1 MKEMNKKFEQY
12 HMYHLVTPSPW
23 PLFTSIAA
31 LGLTIGGVLYMHRYE
46 GAVWVFGSSIVY
58 LLLLMAIWWRDVIR
72 EATFEGMHTEVVQ
85 KGLKLGVIL
94 FILSEV
100 MFFFGFFWSYFHFS
114 MDPSIAL
121 GAIWPP
127 YGIESFDP
135 YSIPLINTFILL
147 LSGATV
153 TVSHYYIILRDAI
166 MASWWLSATIVCAI
180 LFLAMQG
187 YEYFVAPFDISDG
200 VYGSI
205 FFMATGF
212 HGFHVLIGT
221 IFLSVC
227 FIRMERFHFRKNHHI
242 GFIAAAWY
250 WHFVDVVWLFLF
262 VVVYYMPAV

>member
-1 MKEMNKKFEQY
+1 MRSKFSQY
-12 HMYHLVTPSPW
+12 HTYHLVTASPW
-23 PLFTSIAA
+23 PLFTAIAA
-31 LGLTIGGVLYMHRYE
+31 LALTVGGVLYMHRYE
-46 GAVWVFGSSIVY
+46 GALWVFCSGVFY
-58 LLLLMAIWWRDVIR
+58 LLILMGLWWQDVIR

-114 MDPSIAL
+114 MDPAITL

-127 YGIESFDP
+127 YGIEAFDP
-135 YSIPLINTFILL
+135 FSIPLLNTFILL

-153 TVSHYYIILRDAI
+153 TVSHYYILLGDAV
-166 MASWWLSATIVCAI
+166 MAGWWLIATVCCAV
-180 LFLAMQG
+180 LFLLMQG

-221 IFLSVC
+221 IFLSIC
-227 FIRMERFHFRKNHHI
+227 SIRLERFHFRKNHHI
-242 GFIAAAWY
+242 GFLAAAWY

-262 VVVYYMPAV
+262 VVVYYLPSVV